1 MVVKKLLIGGVRY
14 TVTCE
19 DGREVYDP
27 PLPVAEKVRLDA
39 VWKGRGD
46 ELRKARSCPKL
57 KTDTE
62 FHARRGSLVDQL
74 GGDEAWAKFI
84 TKRAKQYGYSPG
96 VNDVYISQLVRSEV
110 GPGDPQAW
118 VKPSEGRAEIAK
130 RCRDRGLGC
139 DGVVKVKQ
147 RVPVATGE

>member
-1 MVVKKLLIGGVRY
+1 MIYEKINGVRY
-14 TVTCE
+14 CVTYV
-19 DGREVYDP
+19 DGGKVYDP
-27 PLPVAEKVRLDA
+27 PLPDRERLEA
-39 VWKGRGD
+39 VWSERGR
-46 ELRKARSCPKL
+46 ELRKSRSCPKL

-62 FHARRGSLVDQL
+62 FHARRGTLVDQL

-84 TKRAKQYGYSPG
+84 TKRAKQRGYTPG
-96 VNDVYISQLVRSEV
+96 ANDVYISQLVRSEV

-147 RVPVATGE
+147 KFPEAP